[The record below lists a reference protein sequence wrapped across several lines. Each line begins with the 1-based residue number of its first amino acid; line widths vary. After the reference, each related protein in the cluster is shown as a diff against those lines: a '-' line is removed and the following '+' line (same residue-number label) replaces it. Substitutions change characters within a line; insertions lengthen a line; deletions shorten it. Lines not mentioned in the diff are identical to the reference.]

1 MTHWESHESDE
12 RNVNVSTKQAF
23 SIFEDW
29 KTKKSALLIIRLIN
43 PPPGVSTDIANF
55 SGRIFRVDA
64 SLGRV
69 LVIEG
74 TPTSGEHEI
83 AFDLAGTSF
92 AIAPNIADPGGASY
106 AVTARLRGGGM
117 IFFIEDFSRGT

>member
-1 MTHWESHESDE
+1 M
-12 RNVNVSTKQAF
+12 NVSTKQAF

-69 LVIEG
+69 FVIEG

-92 AIAPNIADPGGASY
+92 AIAPNIADPDGASY

-117 IFFIEDFSRGT
+117 VFFIEDFSRGT

>member
-1 MTHWESHESDE
+1 MERGLETPGGVHEEKLSYDALGNLTKVMR

-23 SIFEDW
+23 SRFEDW

-43 PPPGVSTDIANF
+43 RPPGVSMDIANF

-69 LVIEG
+69 FVIEG
-74 TPTSGEHEI
+74 TPTSGEQEI
-83 AFDLAGTSF
+83 VFDLAGASF
-92 AIAPNIADPGGASY
+92 AIAPNIADS
-106 AVTARLRGGGM
+106 
-117 IFFIEDFSRGT
+117 